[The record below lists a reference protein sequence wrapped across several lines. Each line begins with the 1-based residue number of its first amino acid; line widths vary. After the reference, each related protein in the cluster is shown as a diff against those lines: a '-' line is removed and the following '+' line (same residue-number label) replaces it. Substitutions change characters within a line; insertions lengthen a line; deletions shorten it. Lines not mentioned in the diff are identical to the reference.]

1 MNTPQIH
8 PSTSDSV
15 PLTSIDD
22 INHVMYINLDSRTD
36 RRRHIEVTLARLGID
51 PSKIHRLSATKTSN
65 GAIGCSISHIR
76 CLIHAKEHNWPHVL
90 IVEDDL
96 QFTDITK
103 FKTQCNNFLQTGT
116 HWDVVLLA
124 GNNVG
129 PHGPVT
135 DCCVKVSMCQTTTGY
150 LVKQEY
156 YDTLLSNFKQGVD
169 MLAVNPRHSNH
180 FAIDKY
186 WFHLQKKD
194 DWYLIYP
201 LYGTQVTNYSNI
213 EGRNTNYDT
222 LMLTLDKY

>member
-1 MNTPQIH
+1 
-8 PSTSDSV
+8 
-15 PLTSIDD
+15 
-22 INHVMYINLDSRTD
+22 MYINLDSRTD

-51 PSKIHRLSATKTSN
+51 PSKIHRLSATKTIN

-96 QFTDITK
+96 QFTDIPK
-103 FKTQCNNFLQTGT
+103 FKTQCNNFLQTGI

-129 PHGPVT
+129 SHGPVT
-135 DCCVKVSMCQTTTGY
+135 DCCVKVYTCQTTTGY

-169 MLAVNPRHSNH
+169 MLIVNPRQSNH

-194 DWYLIYP
+194 AWYLIYP
-201 LYGTQVTNYSNI
+201 LYGTQVSNYSNI